1 MLNNRITDDE
11 IVYRDQ
17 KSDLAK
23 ILITESAPLLRKNG
37 HDLVK
42 RQIFYNGSPGQIV
55 SMITS
60 FIEYYCKLHNRN
72 AKDFIVFVN
81 AMLESCDGSTN
92 LL

>member
-1 MLNNRITDDE
+1 MLNDRITDDE

-17 KSDLAK
+17 ESDLAK
-23 ILITESAPLLRKNG
+23 IFITESAPFFRKNG

-60 FIEYYCKLHNRN
+60 FIEYYCKLHNRD
-72 AKDFIVFVN
+72 AEDFIVFVN
-81 AMLESCDGSTN
+81 AFLESCDGSMN